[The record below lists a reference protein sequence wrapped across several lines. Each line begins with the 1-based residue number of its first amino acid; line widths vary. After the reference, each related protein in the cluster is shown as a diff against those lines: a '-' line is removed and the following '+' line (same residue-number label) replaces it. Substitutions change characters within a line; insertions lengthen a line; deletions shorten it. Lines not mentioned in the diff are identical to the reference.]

1 MFFKVI
7 QFYCFVYG
15 FYFGQ
20 CVVNLLG
27 EWNYTKEIAQNSEDI
42 LTLLY
47 YYLLCQIVSA
57 KFVGCCDILKIV
69 LILRCFCG
77 IMNCHINAIKM
88 CEKRIKTATF
98 FRKIVINLIK
108 CWCTYEG
115 KIYLLQI
122 CKRCD

>member
-1 MFFKVI
+1 M
-7 QFYCFVYG
+7 
-15 FYFGQ
+15 
-20 CVVNLLG
+20 
-27 EWNYTKEIAQNSEDI
+27 
-42 LTLLY
+42 
-47 YYLLCQIVSA
+47 VSA
-57 KFVGCCDILKIV
+57 KFVGYGDILKIV

-77 IMNCHINAIKM
+77 IINCRINVIKL